1 MAKVIKK
8 IISLFIIIILAGQ
21 SFAAVVSDND
31 GSAFVTKSEFEAM
44 KKDFEEQI
52 TIYNDSID
60 GKIDGAIASYLA
72 GIKTATVESHEVAY
86 FKTFDDDTTICT
98 MQPYN
103 AFAFGYGNPDVSAGF
118 NFCSVYTHNG
128 SSKFYKGTANATFSY
143 SGNTNAKRRFVSKFK
158 IGTADKFRWVGY
170 TTNYQERFSISWI
183 YNGGDTDTG
192 FTNAAPYLYVFGRS
206 DFTETTSTK
215 NEDASFWT
223 NIKGRLGDTSTV
235 HGVFSPQFCTVET
248 KWNNY
253 DIKNK
258 KDLIYSDYTSTT
270 QAASDFKAFQEK
282 NPDNRWF
289 AGSNSTYQALEQA
302 GSVSGDSVVQYGG
315 NGWDRMSSYGIQ
327 PTVYNNSNTS
337 SYASKKF
344 FACGFEPDV
353 KYWKDVYANDNTK
366 YIDNLQ
372 ASKTFQNYT
381 MIDGMALIE
390 AEKNT
395 NYEWTVKF
403 NDTADTNVWIKY
415 GVFDGVPVEGNCIS
429 VKVDNET
436 TESKVAL
443 IKNGKGKIKFKA
455 EKAGLVFAK
464 WSSGKS
470 MIVADS
476 KTIIA
481 KRNSNED

>member
-1 MAKVIKK
+1 
-8 IISLFIIIILAGQ
+8 
-21 SFAAVVSDND
+21 
-31 GSAFVTKSEFEAM
+31 
-44 KKDFEEQI
+44 
-52 TIYNDSID
+52 
-60 GKIDGAIASYLA
+60 
-72 GIKTATVESHEVAY
+72 
-86 FKTFDDDTTICT
+86 
-98 MQPYN
+98 
-103 AFAFGYGNPDVSAGF
+103 
-118 NFCSVYTHNG
+118 
-128 SSKFYKGTANATFSY
+128 
-143 SGNTNAKRRFVSKFK
+143 
-158 IGTADKFRWVGY
+158 
-170 TTNYQERFSISWI
+170 
-183 YNGGDTDTG
+183 
-192 FTNAAPYLYVFGRS
+192 
-206 DFTETTSTK
+206 
-215 NEDASFWT
+215 
-223 NIKGRLGDTSTV
+223 
-235 HGVFSPQFCTVET
+235 
-248 KWNNY
+248 
-253 DIKNK
+253 
-258 KDLIYSDYTSTT
+258 
-270 QAASDFKAFQEK
+270 
-282 NPDNRWF
+282 
-289 AGSNSTYQALEQA
+289 
-302 GSVSGDSVVQYGG
+302 
-315 NGWDRMSSYGIQ
+315 MSSYGIQ